1 MTLKNT
7 DMILYNSEQTKDDTE
22 RYFPKAAKIPSCNAY
37 IISNP
42 LTRYVPPKDENYFL
56 YVGNMEKRKG
66 VDILIKAYRKYRE
79 NGGTRPLILAGKM
92 QEDDIEQLLENALT
106 EVEGLT
112 YLGYVSHTT
121 RYDLYNNCSC
131 FVFPSMAEGFG
142 MPILEVMKHNKP
154 ILASN
159 LRIFDEV
166 VGDCVERFSLAG
178 DDEDKVISLANG
190 MKNIDEKINSGLVDE
205 NAYKNA
211 LNKYTP
217 ERLGGMVRDFINSQM
232 YNR

>member
-1 MTLKNT
+1 
-7 DMILYNSEQTKDDTE
+7 
-22 RYFPKAAKIPSCNAY
+22 
-37 IISNP
+37 
-42 LTRYVPPKDENYFL
+42 
-56 YVGNMEKRKG
+56 
-66 VDILIKAYRKYRE
+66 
-79 NGGTRPLILAGKM
+79 
-92 QEDDIEQLLENALT
+92 
-106 EVEGLT
+106 
-112 YLGYVSHTT
+112 
-121 RYDLYNNCSC
+121 
-131 FVFPSMAEGFG
+131 MAEGVG
-142 MPILEVMKHNKP
+142 MRILEVMKHNKP

-217 ERLGGMVRDFINSQM
+217 ERLGGMVRDFINGQM
-232 YNR
+232 DNR